1 MSNKKHK
8 NNKECFVY
16 VDSNSMQFN
25 IQIILDKIYSFLE
38 PGNYVMYGKDCMYK
52 KIILTNYKEVVSL
65 TIYVDDVIN
74 LKLAYNPNLWME
86 SSLPTA
92 TVYKMSKELFWNH
105 IDIMYKHLER
115 MSLAK

>member
-52 KIILTNYKEVVSL
+52 KIILTN
-65 TIYVDDVIN
+65 I
-74 LKLAYNPNLWME
+74 
-86 SSLPTA
+86 
-92 TVYKMSKELFWNH
+92 F
-105 IDIMYKHLER
+105 
-115 MSLAK
+115 